1 MDIKKNITRK
11 KEVKKEEP
19 KAKTIFS
26 LSMEVQELPATKDEE
41 NYNFKGKVH
50 ADKMDSD
57 LMASILAHLIK
68 ESVPANAVEEVLNL
82 TADKL
87 GFVDV
92 REEDE
97 ECNCESCKP
106 KAIHIQKQTID
117 KDNIDSFIGFLKH
130 ILGE

>member
-11 KEVKKEEP
+11 KETKKEEP
-19 KAKTIFS
+19 QAKTIFS
-26 LSMEVQELPATKDEE
+26 LSMEVQELPETKDEE

-57 LMASILAHLIK
+57 LMSSILAHLIK
-68 ESVPANAVEEVLNL
+68 ESVPADVVEEVLNL

-87 GFVDV
+87 GFTDTC
-92 REEDE
+92 DC
-97 ECNCESCKP
+97 ECDSCKP
-106 KAIHIQKQTID
+106 KSIHIKKQTID
-117 KDNIDSFIGFLKH
+117 KDNIDSFIDFLKH